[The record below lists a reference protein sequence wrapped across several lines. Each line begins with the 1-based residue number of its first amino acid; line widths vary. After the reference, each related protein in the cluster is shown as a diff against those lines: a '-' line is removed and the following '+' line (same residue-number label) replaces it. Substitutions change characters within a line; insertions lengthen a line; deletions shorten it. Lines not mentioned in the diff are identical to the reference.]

1 MPLAISVSNLCDII
15 TARLQDKYPECMPA
29 VPSISWVRLQFWPA
43 NPYTERA
50 IRYTGLFNVMFGIQ
64 VRQLRKEHSDSHY
77 VNSLLQYVKHF
88 SVHHRSIFQ

>member
-1 MPLAISVSNLCDII
+1 
-15 TARLQDKYPECMPA
+15 MPA

-50 IRYTGLFNVMFGIQ
+50 IRYTGLFSVKFGIQ

-88 SVHHRSIFQ
+88 SVHHRSILTYVSVADKAESL